1 VAGQNSTECA
11 ATGFEL
17 TCLRA
22 FAGIIGDLAGET
34 RILKA
39 LRAQMFMQFS
49 SIDDAISEIHD
60 GRMVIIVDDE
70 DRENE
75 GDLVCAAEKAT
86 PEIVNFMARHA
97 RGLICLP
104 LTEERCDELH
114 LTTQVADNTSYLGT
128 AFTVS
133 IDARKGVTTGIS
145 AADRATTI
153 QAAVDPQTRPQDL
166 ARPGHVFPLRAKKGG
181 VLVRPG
187 QTEASVDIAR
197 MAGLYPAGVICE
209 IMNEDGT
216 MARLPELTEFAALHN
231 LKMITVADL
240 VRYRISKETLVKRAV
255 ETDLPTVYG
264 RFRAVAFENVINGD
278 VHLAMVMG
286 NVRTEEPVLVRVH
299 TENVTCD
306 MFGSLIDDTGFQLH
320 AALEKIAAAGRG
332 VVLYLRQRE
341 HSLDLVNQL
350 RTYAV
355 MQERNVGKREASLE
369 TGYGSDRDYGV
380 GAQILHDLGLRRIQ
394 LLTNHPPKVAAL
406 EGFELEVVGNIPLGQ
421 PAHLKDSSGEQ
432 KPENKEQRI

>member
-1 VAGQNSTECA
+1 MPFT
-11 ATGFEL
+11 
-17 TCLRA
+17 
-22 FAGIIGDLAGET
+22 
-34 RILKA
+34 
-39 LRAQMFMQFS
+39 
-49 SIDDAISEIHD
+49 SIEDAIADIRD

-75 GDLVCAAEKAT
+75 GDLVCSAEMTT
-86 PEIVNFMARHA
+86 PEIINFMARHA

-133 IDARKGVTTGIS
+133 IDARKGITTGIS

-153 QAAVDPQTRPQDL
+153 LCAVDPKSRPQDL
-166 ARPGHVFPLRAKKGG
+166 ARPGHIFPLRAKNGG

-197 MAGLYPAGVICE
+197 IAGLYPAGVICE

-216 MARLPELTEFAALHN
+216 MARLPQLEAFAAQHN

-240 VRYRISKETLVKRAV
+240 VRYRISKETLVRRVV
-255 ETDLPTVYG
+255 EANLPTVYG
-264 RFRAVAFENVINGD
+264 RFRAIAYENVINGD

-286 NVRTEEPVLVRVH
+286 DVATNDPVLVRVH

-320 AALEKIAAAGRG
+320 TALEKIAAEARG

-350 RTYAV
+350 RTYSV
-355 MQERNVGKREASLE
+355 MQQSGLSKRDASLE
-369 TGYGSDRDYGV
+369 TGYGIDRDYGV
-380 GAQILHDLGLRRIQ
+380 GAQILHDLGWPLI
-394 LLTNHPPKVAAL
+394 LLLSNHPPILAAL
-406 EGFELEVVGNIPLGQ
+406 EGFELSVVGNVPLGQ
-421 PAHLKDSSGEQ
+421 PRNLDEVCHQ
-432 KPENKEQRI
+432 

>member
-1 VAGQNSTECA
+1 MSFATIDEAVA
-11 ATGFEL
+11 
-17 TCLRA
+17 
-22 FAGIIGDLAGET
+22 
-34 RILKA
+34 
-39 LRAQMFMQFS
+39 
-49 SIDDAISEIHD
+49 EIRE
-60 GRMVIIVDDE
+60 GRMIIVVDDE

-75 GDLVCAAEKAT
+75 GDLVCAAEKVT

-97 RGLICLP
+97 RGLVCVP

-153 QAAVDPQTRPQDL
+153 LAAVDPHTKPQDL
-166 ARPGHVFPLRAKKGG
+166 ARPGHIFPLRAKKGG

-197 MAGLYPAGVICE
+197 IAGLYPAGVICE

-216 MARLPELTEFAALHN
+216 MARLPELQKFAATHN
-231 LKMITVADL
+231 LKMVTVADL
-240 VRYRISKETLVKRAV
+240 VRYRISKETLIRRVA

-264 RFRAVAFENVINGD
+264 RFRAIAFENVINGD

-286 NVRTEEPVLVRVH
+286 QVNASDAVLVRVH

-320 AALEKIAAAGRG
+320 AALEKIAAAGQG
-332 VVLYLRQRE
+332 VVLYLRQSE

-350 RTYAV
+350 RTYAL
-355 MQERNVGKREASLE
+355 MQQRGLSKREASLE
-369 TGYGSDRDYGV
+369 TGYGIDRDYGV
-380 GAQILHDLGLRRIQ
+380 GAQILHDLGLRRIM
-394 LLTNHPPKVAAL
+394 LLSNHPPKVAAL
-406 EGFELEVVGNIPLGQ
+406 EGFELEVVGNISLGE
-421 PAHLKDSSGEQ
+421 PAHLRNDSQSETASTTREKDQ
-432 KPENKEQRI
+432 LP

>member
-1 VAGQNSTECA
+1 VPIATIEDAVADI
-11 ATGFEL
+11 
-17 TCLRA
+17 R
-22 FAGIIGDLAGET
+22 
-34 RILKA
+34 
-39 LRAQMFMQFS
+39 
-49 SIDDAISEIHD
+49 D
-60 GRMVIIVDDE
+60 GKMIIIVDDE

-75 GDLVCAAEKAT
+75 GDLVCAAEKVT
-86 PEIVNFMARHA
+86 PEIINFMARHA

-104 LTEERCDELH
+104 LTEDRCDELH

-133 IDARKGVTTGIS
+133 IDARRGITTGIS

-153 QAAVDPQTRPQDL
+153 LVAVDPAARPQDL
-166 ARPGHVFPLRAKKGG
+166 ARPGHIFPLRAKNGG

-187 QTEASVDIAR
+187 QTEASVDMAR
-197 MAGLYPAGVICE
+197 IAGLYPAGVICE

-216 MARLPELTEFAALHN
+216 MSRLPQLEQFAAQHN

-240 VRYRISKETLVKRAV
+240 VRYRICKEMLVRRVV

-264 RFRAVAFENVINGD
+264 RFRAVAYENVINGD

-286 NVRTEEPVLVRVH
+286 EVRTDDPVLVRVH

-320 AALEKIAAAGRG
+320 TALEKIAAERRG

-350 RTYAV
+350 RTYEV
-355 MQERNVGKREASLE
+355 MQQRGITKRDASLE
-369 TGYGSDRDYGV
+369 TGYGIDRDYGV
-380 GAQILHDLGLRRIQ
+380 GAQILHDLGLRKI
-394 LLTNHPPKVAAL
+394 LLLSNHPPKVAAL
-406 EGFELEVVGNIPLGQ
+406 EGFELSVVGNVPLGQ
-421 PAHLKDSSGEQ
+421 PASLKDQ
-432 KPENKEQRI
+432 QRVADESK

>member
-1 VAGQNSTECA
+1 MALATIEEA
-11 ATGFEL
+11 AADI
-17 TCLRA
+17 R
-22 FAGIIGDLAGET
+22 
-34 RILKA
+34 
-39 LRAQMFMQFS
+39 
-49 SIDDAISEIHD
+49 D
-60 GRMVIIVDDE
+60 GRMIIIVDDE

-75 GDLVCAAEKAT
+75 GDLVCAAEKVT
-86 PEIVNFMARHA
+86 PEIINFMARHA

-133 IDARKGVTTGIS
+133 IDARRGITTGIS

-153 QAAVDPQTRPQDL
+153 LVAVDPQSRPQDL
-166 ARPGHVFPLRAKKGG
+166 ARPGHIFPLRAKSGG
-181 VLVRPG
+181 VLVRAG
-187 QTEASVDIAR
+187 QTEASVDMAR
-197 MAGLYPAGVICE
+197 IAGLYPAGVICE

-216 MARLPELTEFAALHN
+216 MSRLPQLERFAEQHG
-231 LKMITVADL
+231 LKTISVAEL
-240 VRYRISKETLVKRAV
+240 VRYRIRKETLVRRVV

-264 RFRAVAFENVINGD
+264 RFRAIAYENIINGD

-286 NVRTEEPVLVRVH
+286 NVRTDEPVLVRVH

-320 AALEKIAAAGRG
+320 TALEKIAAAAQG

-350 RTYAV
+350 RTYNV
-355 MQERNVGKREASLE
+355 MQERGLNKREASLE
-369 TGYGSDRDYGV
+369 TGYGIDRDYGV
-380 GAQILHDLGLRRIQ
+380 GAQILHDLGLRKI
-394 LLTNHPPKVAAL
+394 LLLSNHPPKVAAL
-406 EGFELEVVGNIPLGQ
+406 EGFELSVVGNVPLGQ
-421 PAHLKDSSGEQ
+421 PRNLDEVCQ
-432 KPENKEQRI
+432 E

>member
-1 VAGQNSTECA
+1 MAIATIEEAVADI
-11 ATGFEL
+11 
-17 TCLRA
+17 R
-22 FAGIIGDLAGET
+22 
-34 RILKA
+34 
-39 LRAQMFMQFS
+39 
-49 SIDDAISEIHD
+49 D
-60 GRMVIIVDDE
+60 GRMIIIVDDE

-75 GDLVCAAEKAT
+75 GDLVCAAEKVT

-133 IDARKGVTTGIS
+133 IDARRGISTGIS

-153 QAAVDPQTRPQDL
+153 LVAVDPASRPQDL
-166 ARPGHVFPLRAKKGG
+166 ARPGHIFPLRAKNGG

-197 MAGLYPAGVICE
+197 IAGLYPAGVICE

-216 MARLPELTEFAALHN
+216 MSRMPQLEAFAAQHN
-231 LKMITVADL
+231 LKMISVADL
-240 VRYRISKETLVKRAV
+240 VRYRISKETLVKRIV

-264 RFRAVAFENVINGD
+264 RFRAIAYENVINGD

-286 NVRTEEPVLVRVH
+286 EVKTDDPVLVRVH

-320 AALEKIAAAGRG
+320 TALEKIAAEARG

-350 RTYAV
+350 RTYSV
-355 MQERNVGKREASLE
+355 MQERGIGKRDASLE
-369 TGYGSDRDYGV
+369 TGYGIDRDYGV
-380 GAQILHDLGLRRIQ
+380 GAQILHDLGLRRI
-394 LLTNHPPKVAAL
+394 LLLSNHPPKVAAL
-406 EGFELEVVGNIPLGQ
+406 EGFELSVVGNVPLGE
-421 PAHLKDSSGEQ
+421 PASLKDQQASELLG
-432 KPENKEQRI
+432 QRRPKLHN

>member
-1 VAGQNSTECA
+1 MPIATIDEAVA
-11 ATGFEL
+11 
-17 TCLRA
+17 
-22 FAGIIGDLAGET
+22 
-34 RILKA
+34 
-39 LRAQMFMQFS
+39 
-49 SIDDAISEIHD
+49 EIRD
-60 GRMVIIVDDE
+60 GHMIIIVDDE

-75 GDLVCAAEKAT
+75 GDLVCAAEKIT
-86 PEIVNFMARHA
+86 PEIINFMARHA

-104 LTEERCDELH
+104 LTEDRCDELH

-133 IDARKGVTTGIS
+133 IDARRGISTGIS

-153 QAAVDPQTRPQDL
+153 MVAVDPKSRPQDL
-166 ARPGHVFPLRAKKGG
+166 ARPGHVFPLRAKNGG

-197 MAGLYPAGVICE
+197 IAGLYPAAVICE

-216 MARLPELTEFAALHN
+216 MSRMPQLETFAAQHN
-231 LKMITVADL
+231 LKIVSVADL
-240 VRYRISKETLVKRAV
+240 VRYRITKETLVRRVV

-264 RFRAVAFENVINGD
+264 QFRAVAYENVMNGD

-286 NVRTEEPVLVRVH
+286 DVKTDDPVLVRVH

-320 AALEKIAAAGRG
+320 TALEKIAAAARG

-350 RTYAV
+350 RTYNV
-355 MQERNVGKREASLE
+355 MQQKGISKREASLE
-369 TGYGSDRDYGV
+369 TGYGVDRDYGV
-380 GAQILHDLGLRRIQ
+380 GAQILHDLGLRRI
-394 LLTNHPPKVAAL
+394 LLLSNHPPKVAAL
-406 EGFELEVVGNIPLGQ
+406 EGFELSVVGNVSLGH
-421 PAHLKDSSGEQ
+421 PASLKDQEDAAAEP
-432 KPENKEQRI
+432 K

>member
-1 VAGQNSTECA
+1 MPIATIDEAVA
-11 ATGFEL
+11 
-17 TCLRA
+17 
-22 FAGIIGDLAGET
+22 
-34 RILKA
+34 
-39 LRAQMFMQFS
+39 
-49 SIDDAISEIHD
+49 EIRD
-60 GRMVIIVDDE
+60 GRMIIIVDDE

-75 GDLVCAAEKAT
+75 GDLVCAAEKIT
-86 PEIVNFMARHA
+86 PEIINFMARHA

-133 IDARKGVTTGIS
+133 IDARRGISTGIS

-153 QAAVDPQTRPQDL
+153 LVAVDPNSRPQDL
-166 ARPGHVFPLRAKKGG
+166 ARPGHIFPLRAKNGG

-187 QTEASVDIAR
+187 QTEASVDVAR
-197 MAGLYPAGVICE
+197 IAGLYPAGVICE

-216 MARLPELTEFAALHN
+216 MSRMPQLEEFAAQHN
-231 LKMITVADL
+231 LKMISVADL
-240 VRYRISKETLVKRAV
+240 VRYRMSKETLVRRVV

-264 RFRAVAFENVINGD
+264 QFRAIAYENVINGD

-286 NVRTEEPVLVRVH
+286 EVKTDDPVLVRVH

-320 AALEKIAAAGRG
+320 TALEKIAAEARG

-350 RTYAV
+350 RTYNV
-355 MQERNVGKREASLE
+355 MQEKRIGKRDASLE
-369 TGYGSDRDYGV
+369 TGYGIDRDYGV
-380 GAQILHDLGLRRIQ
+380 GAQILHDLGLRRI
-394 LLTNHPPKVAAL
+394 LLLSNHPPKVAAL
-406 EGFELEVVGNIPLGQ
+406 EGFELTVVGNVPLGE
-421 PAHLKDSSGEQ
+421 PASLKDQEDAAAEP
-432 KPENKEQRI
+432 K

>member
-1 VAGQNSTECA
+1 MSFAPIDEAVADV
-11 ATGFEL
+11 
-17 TCLRA
+17 R
-22 FAGIIGDLAGET
+22 
-34 RILKA
+34 
-39 LRAQMFMQFS
+39 
-49 SIDDAISEIHD
+49 D
-60 GRMVIIVDDE
+60 GRMIIIVDDE

-75 GDLVCAAEKAT
+75 GDLVCAAEKVT
-86 PEIVNFMARHA
+86 PEIINFMARYA

-114 LTTQVADNTSYLGT
+114 LTTQVADNTSFLGT

-133 IDARKGVTTGIS
+133 IDARRGITTGIS
-145 AADRATTI
+145 AADRATTV
-153 QAAVDPQTRPQDL
+153 QVAVDQKSRPQDL
-166 ARPGHVFPLRAKKGG
+166 ARPGHIFPLRAKNGG

-187 QTEASVDIAR
+187 QTEASVDVAR
-197 MAGLYPAGVICE
+197 LAGLYPAGVICE

-216 MARLPELTEFAALHN
+216 MARLPQLEIFASQHN

-240 VRYRISKETLVKRAV
+240 VRYRISIEKMVRRVV

-264 RFRAVAFENVINGD
+264 RFRAIAFENIINGD

-286 NVRTEEPVLVRVH
+286 NVATEDPVLVRVH

-320 AALEKIAAAGRG
+320 TALEKIAADARG

-350 RTYAV
+350 RTYGL
-355 MQERNVGKREASLE
+355 MQDKGINKREASLE
-369 TGYGSDRDYGV
+369 TGYGVDRDYGV
-380 GAQILHDLGLRRIQ
+380 GAQILHDLGLKQI
-394 LLTNHPPKVAAL
+394 LLLSNHPPKVAAL
-406 EGFELEVVGNIPLGQ
+406 EGFQLKVVGNVPLGE
-421 PAHLKDSSGEQ
+421 PARLNDQEING
-432 KPENKEQRI
+432 NKTLLD

>member
-1 VAGQNSTECA
+1 VAL
-11 ATGFEL
+11 ATIEE
-17 TCLRA
+17 A
-22 FAGIIGDLAGET
+22 VA
-34 RILKA
+34 
-39 LRAQMFMQFS
+39 
-49 SIDDAISEIHD
+49 EIRD
-60 GRMVIIVDDE
+60 GRMIIIVDDE

-75 GDLVCAAEKAT
+75 GDLVCAAEKVT
-86 PEIVNFMARHA
+86 PDIINFMARHA

-114 LTTQVADNTSYLGT
+114 LTTQVADNTSFLGT

-133 IDARKGVTTGIS
+133 IDARRGISTGIS

-153 QAAVDPQTRPQDL
+153 LVAVDPQSRPQDL
-166 ARPGHVFPLRAKKGG
+166 ARPGHIFPLRAKDGG

-197 MAGLYPAGVICE
+197 IAGLYPAGVICE

-216 MARLPELTEFAALHN
+216 MARLPQLEEFAANHG
-231 LKMITVADL
+231 LKMISVAEL
-240 VRYRISKETLVKRAV
+240 VRYRMSRELLVRRVV
-255 ETDLPTVYG
+255 ESDLPTVYG
-264 RFRAVAFENVINGD
+264 RFRAIAYENVMNGD

-286 NVRTEEPVLVRVH
+286 NVKTDEPVLVRVH

-320 AALEKIAAAGRG
+320 TALEKIAAAARG

-350 RTYAV
+350 RTYSV
-355 MQERNVGKREASLE
+355 MQENGLSKREASLQ
-369 TGYGSDRDYGV
+369 TGYGVDRDYGV
-380 GAQILHDLGLRRIQ
+380 GAQILHDLGLRQI
-394 LLTNHPPKVAAL
+394 LLLSNHPPKVAAL
-406 EGFELEVVGNIPLGQ
+406 EGFELSVVGNVPLGQ
-421 PAHLKDSSGEQ
+421 PAYKDHETAV
-432 KPENKEQRI
+432 

>member
-1 VAGQNSTECA
+1 
-11 ATGFEL
+11 
-17 TCLRA
+17 
-22 FAGIIGDLAGET
+22 
-34 RILKA
+34 
-39 LRAQMFMQFS
+39 MFS
-49 SIDDAISEIHD
+49 SIENAIAEIRE

-97 RGLICLP
+97 RGLMCLP

-216 MARLPELTEFAALHN
+216 MARLPELTEFAAVHN
-231 LKMITVADL
+231 LQMITVADL

-264 RFRAVAFENVINGD
+264 RFKAVAFENVINGD

-369 TGYGSDRDYGV
+369 TGYGSERDYGV

>member
-1 VAGQNSTECA
+1 MALASIEEAVADI
-11 ATGFEL
+11 
-17 TCLRA
+17 R
-22 FAGIIGDLAGET
+22 
-34 RILKA
+34 
-39 LRAQMFMQFS
+39 
-49 SIDDAISEIHD
+49 D
-60 GRMVIIVDDE
+60 GRMIIIVDDE

-75 GDLVCAAEKAT
+75 GDLVCAAEKVT
-86 PEIVNFMARHA
+86 PEIINFMARHA

-133 IDARKGVTTGIS
+133 IDARRGITTGIS

-153 QAAVDPQTRPQDL
+153 LVAVDQHSRPQDL
-166 ARPGHVFPLRAKKGG
+166 ARPGHVFPLRAKSGG

-187 QTEASVDIAR
+187 QTEASVDMAR
-197 MAGLYPAGVICE
+197 IAGLYPAGVICE
-209 IMNEDGT
+209 IMNDDGT
-216 MARLPELTEFAALHN
+216 MSRMPQLEAFAAQHG
-231 LKMITVADL
+231 LKMISVAEL
-240 VRYRISKETLVKRAV
+240 VRYRIRKEMLVKRVV

-264 RFRAVAFENVINGD
+264 RFRAIAYENVINGD

-286 NVRTEEPVLVRVH
+286 NVSTDEPVLVRVH

-320 AALEKIAAAGRG
+320 TALEKIAAEARG

-350 RTYAV
+350 RTYNV
-355 MQERNVGKREASLE
+355 MQQRGINKREASLE
-369 TGYGSDRDYGV
+369 TGYGIDRDYGV
-380 GAQILHDLGLRRIQ
+380 GAQILHDLGLRKI
-394 LLTNHPPKVAAL
+394 LLLSNHPPKVAAL
-406 EGFELEVVGNIPLGQ
+406 EGFELSVVGNVPLGQ
-421 PAHLKDSSGEQ
+421 PRNLDEVCQ
-432 KPENKEQRI
+432 Q

>member
-1 VAGQNSTECA
+1 
-11 ATGFEL
+11 
-17 TCLRA
+17 
-22 FAGIIGDLAGET
+22 
-34 RILKA
+34 
-39 LRAQMFMQFS
+39 MQFS
-49 SIDDAISEIHD
+49 SIEDAIAEICE

-197 MAGLYPAGVICE
+197 LAGLYPAGVICE

-216 MARLPELTEFAALHN
+216 MSRLAELTEFATRHH

-264 RFRAVAFENVINGD
+264 RFKAIAFENVINGD

-286 NVRTEEPVLVRVH
+286 NVRTDEPVLVRVH

-320 AALEKIAAAGRG
+320 TALEKIAAAGRG

-355 MQERNVGKREASLE
+355 MQEREVGKREASLE
-369 TGYGSDRDYGV
+369 TGYGADRDYGV
-380 GAQILHDLGLRRIQ
+380 GAQILHDLGLRRIL

-406 EGFELEVVGNIPLGQ
+406 EGFALEVVGNIPLGQ
-421 PAHLKDSSGEQ
+421 PAHLKDA
-432 KPENKEQRI
+432 ENKEQLI

>member
-1 VAGQNSTECA
+1 
-11 ATGFEL
+11 
-17 TCLRA
+17 
-22 FAGIIGDLAGET
+22 
-34 RILKA
+34 
-39 LRAQMFMQFS
+39 MQFA
-49 SIDDAISEIHD
+49 SIEDAIAEIRD
-60 GRMVIIVDDE
+60 GHMVIIVDDE

-75 GDLVCAAEKAT
+75 GDLVCAAEKTT
-86 PEIVNFMARHA
+86 PEIINFMARYA

-133 IDARKGVTTGIS
+133 IDARKGITTGIS

-197 MAGLYPAGVICE
+197 FAGLYPAGVICE

-216 MARLPELTEFAALHN
+216 MSRLPELTEFAARHH

-255 ETDLPTVYG
+255 ETDLPTIYG
-264 RFRAVAFENVINGD
+264 RFKAIAFENVINGD

-320 AALEKIAAAGRG
+320 TALEKIAAAGRG

-369 TGYGSDRDYGV
+369 TGYGADRDYGV

-406 EGFELEVVGNIPLGQ
+406 EGFALEVVGNIPLGQ
-421 PAHLKDSSGEQ
+421 PAHLKDSSDEQ
-432 KPENKEQRI
+432 KQSLPENKEQRI

>member
-1 VAGQNSTECA
+1 MTLAAIEEAVADI
-11 ATGFEL
+11 
-17 TCLRA
+17 R
-22 FAGIIGDLAGET
+22 
-34 RILKA
+34 
-39 LRAQMFMQFS
+39 
-49 SIDDAISEIHD
+49 D
-60 GRMVIIVDDE
+60 GRMIIIVDDE

-75 GDLVCAAEKAT
+75 GDLVCAAEKVT
-86 PEIVNFMARHA
+86 PEIINFMARHA

-133 IDARKGVTTGIS
+133 IDARRGITTGIS

-153 QAAVDPQTRPQDL
+153 LVAVDPTSRPQDL
-166 ARPGHVFPLRAKKGG
+166 CRPGHIFPLRARSGG

-197 MAGLYPAGVICE
+197 IAGLYPAGVICE

-216 MARLPELTEFAALHN
+216 MSRLPQLLEFAAQHN
-231 LKMITVADL
+231 LKMISVADL
-240 VRYRISKETLVKRAV
+240 VRYRIRKEQLVRRVV

-264 RFRAVAFENVINGD
+264 RFRAVAYENVINGD

-286 NVRTEEPVLVRVH
+286 NVRTDDPVLVRVH

-320 AALEKIAAAGRG
+320 TALEKIAAEARG

-350 RTYAV
+350 RTYNV
-355 MQERNVGKREASLE
+355 MQQRGISKRDASLE
-369 TGYGSDRDYGV
+369 TGYGIDRDYGV
-380 GAQILHDLGLRRIQ
+380 GAQILHDLGLRKI
-394 LLTNHPPKVAAL
+394 LLLSNHPPKVAAL
-406 EGFELEVVGNIPLGQ
+406 EGFELSVVGNVPLGQ
-421 PAHLKDSSGEQ
+421 PASLKDQQGVADKSE
-432 KPENKEQRI
+432 